1 MKQWM
6 CKIGMAAAGAMS
18 ALLAG
23 CGLIGDQAS
32 STFETE
38 NSVALDIKLADG
50 SPAARAKVLVR
61 PDDYLAGVKDS
72 DEYLEKD
79 FKDSVLGIFTSETN
93 DSGRLNVPKLRPG
106 NYLVEV
112 RGDEEKGV
120 ERISVA
126 PKTCDHVSMD
136 LEETASMSG
145 QVILPAGV
153 ASATVGIRGLDYFV
167 QTDSLGNFE
176 FKSLPAGSFKAVG
189 FNAYTTEYVDDN
201 GDTEVYDNFRT
212 FGVVS
217 VSVDAGES
225 LDSLTIGRKPVAEKD
240 TLPYFIDDF
249 ENGTYGWTVSNSK
262 YTTAKLTA
270 VDGGGKYG
278 QVARLSC
285 SKDST
290 YNVWTMMGHDFNDF
304 HDFSDLDSVIVW
316 ARGENPDDDSMWV
329 SVSFD
334 VQVNNNSADSSLGY
348 ESGKAWAHVGLNK
361 DGSWTKVKVTP
372 KTLSPAD
379 SNKIGGNIGWD
390 AVKTHVNRF
399 GIFIGR
405 KDPGEYK
412 LYVDDVQIYGIRGLY
427 E

>member
-18 ALLAG
+18 ALLVG

-61 PDDYLAGVKDS
+61 PDDYLAGVKNS

-225 LDSLTIGRKPVAEKD
+225 LDSLTIGHKPVAERD

-249 ENGTYGWTVSNSK
+249 ENGTYGWTVSNSR
-262 YTTAKLTA
+262 YTEAKLGA

-278 QVARLSC
+278 QVAHLQC

-304 HDFSDLDSVIVW
+304 HDFSDLDSVIIW
-316 ARGENPDDDSMWV
+316 ARGENPDEDSMWV

-372 KTLSPAD
+372 KTLTPAD

-399 GIFIGR
+399 GIFVGR
-405 KDPGEYK
+405 KDPGKYE